1 MHCLV
6 LHFLSVVDL
15 RLPGTY
21 HLEEEVTMAARNCLY
36 LPALSSIIE
45 QAMKLPVARLFQ
57 EVMGA
62 TLALRACGKK
72 VSESRLEQARHGQG
86 SGHRGRQRHQ
96 DAGEDLH
103 RQASDQTCHE
113 CPGQDMS
120 VIIEETN

>member
-15 RLPGTY
+15 SLPGTY

-62 TLALRACGKK
+62 TLALRACAI
-72 VSESRLEQARHGQG
+72 VAARDIKM
-86 SGHRGRQRHQ
+86 REKIFT
-96 DAGEDLH
+96 DKPVIKLAMNA
-103 RQASDQTCHE
+103 QASDKV
-113 CPGQDMS
+113 M
-120 VIIEETN
+120 